1 LQKSKISRSF
11 QSLTRDTLAKL
22 LKGLGDSFDCGRT
35 VGVNAHGAR
44 QVSSA
49 HTHDGRIVRIEA
61 CMMQRQRKSGIFAR
75 CLEEACMTT
84 YPGPKAFFGRDGQ
97 DRQRLVEE
105 AKGEKAFRS
114 SDVDPSDKRRVEKL
128 TSFFLRRRSP
138 LFGVMHDPYSRR
150 PEYGERDCRCAIP
163 GRDPRFICDVK

>member
-61 CMMQRQRKSGIFAR
+61 CMMQRQRKSGIFLR
-75 CLEEACMTT
+75 DVLRKACVTT

-128 TSFFLRRRSP
+128 TSFFFAS
-138 LFGVMHDPYSRR
+138 S
-150 PEYGERDCRCAIP
+150 
-163 GRDPRFICDVK
+163 